1 MDSSSHENCL
11 SFHLSKMI
19 ATQDTHPLHFPISH
33 AQCLAIRVPSLIIS
47 PTAFTVAAVTQ
58 TSQSHCS
65 PGLITPPIFTPSY
78 GSKAPALISLHK
90 SHRFLLLAML
100 PVALQRILIHSLIVN
115 LILPTT
121 LTVAAVTQTSPSNS
135 AIILPPAP
143 LLTLVH
149 NLAILRPLVH
159 QVLQAVVLGSS
170 RNTTTSLNW
179 MEIPAPPHNSVVSQ
193 ALRPFPPASI
203 PLSPS
208 MFSLPCVC
216 RPPRG
221 SPPHPRPLST
231 VLRTPPPCLRTRIL
245 LQKIF
250 MRIPPSFA
258 WMNWTNTRV
267 RTT

>member
-90 SHRFLLLAML
+90 SHRFLLLAMS
-100 PVALQRILIHSLIVN
+100 PAALQRVLIHSLIIN

-121 LTVAAVTQTSPSNS
+121 LMVSSQPGVDHAANFYSLIRQQGTSTHIPTQVPSVPPPSNVAS
-135 AIILPPAP
+135 SPAESLYTQPDRQPYPSYHAHGDSSNSDLPQQFSYHPSSGIFVGGSTGAPPNHDDPSVHASLQPGYSLPPDASGYGASA
-143 LLTLVH
+143 H
-149 NLAILRPLVH
+149 ASA
-159 QVLQAVVLGSS
+159 QFGYSS
-170 RNTTTSLNW
+170 SLSSFC
-179 MEIPAPPHNSVVSQ
+179 II
-193 ALRPFPPASI
+193 F
-203 PLSPS
+203 
-208 MFSLPCVC
+208 C
-216 RPPRG
+216 RQW
-221 SPPHPRPLST
+221 
-231 VLRTPPPCLRTRIL
+231 C
-245 LQKIF
+245 
-250 MRIPPSFA
+250 
-258 WMNWTNTRV
+258 
-267 RTT
+267 